1 MRALAAMLVVAAC
14 QRGAEPAAVAL
25 DPDLAKRVTELAGP
39 PYFGP
44 TALLADAQAAS
55 ERNDLQTARDKLV
68 AWARANGGLGIDR
81 AADPVAATREAWTV
95 AAQVIAHFSD
105 DDTLGAIVYF
115 GTQLRA
121 TGTGLVA
128 AMCSAQLETALA
140 ASRPTAKLEWRYAH
154 VLDADFERLVAS
166 EWSYETDPE
175 YKNAFA
181 AGILAAHDAAIANQR
196 EAAPP
201 AWYAIEITVNIVLRG
216 RVADELDAYV
226 AKWVPARDAY
236 NKWLDR

>member
-1 MRALAAMLVVAAC
+1 MMRALAAMLVVAAC

-128 AMCSAQLETALA
+128 A
-140 ASRPTAKLEWRYAH
+140 
-154 VLDADFERLVAS
+154 
-166 EWSYETDPE
+166 
-175 YKNAFA
+175 
-181 AGILAAHDAAIANQR
+181 
-196 EAAPP
+196 
-201 AWYAIEITVNIVLRG
+201 
-216 RVADELDAYV
+216 
-226 AKWVPARDAY
+226 
-236 NKWLDR
+236 